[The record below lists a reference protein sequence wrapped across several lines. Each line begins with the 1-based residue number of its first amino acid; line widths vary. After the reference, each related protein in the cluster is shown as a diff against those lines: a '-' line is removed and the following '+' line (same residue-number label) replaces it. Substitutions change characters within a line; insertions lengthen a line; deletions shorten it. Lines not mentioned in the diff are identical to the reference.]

1 MKYIEYLARGRI
13 KPRSKVCN
21 IHRSALSDLCITL
34 SEKLPP
40 LHPCPPSP
48 GYVMKDFKEYLGVSE
63 RCKRKEPF
71 LIELFAGSEYATQGK
86 HSIVGEVS

>member
-1 MKYIEYLARGRI
+1 M
-13 KPRSKVCN
+13 SNV
-21 IHRSALSDLCITL
+21 CITL

-40 LHPCPPSP
+40 PHPYPPYP

-71 LIELFAGSEYATQGK
+71 LIELFARGEYAMQGK

>member
-1 MKYIEYLARGRI
+1 MR
-13 KPRSKVCN
+13 N
-21 IHRSALSDLCITL
+21 IHGSALSDVCITL

-40 LHPCPPSP
+40 PPTPTPPSP

-71 LIELFAGSEYATQGK
+71 LIELFAGSKYATQGK
-86 HSIVGEVS
+86 NSIVGEVS